1 MPDTK
6 EKMHKVKVLM
16 GRGQDI
22 EEDEAASTAAH
33 FSATSP
39 GSNVFHYP
47 ASSISKEQ
55 LPSGSLPLP
64 VPTMTQHYPVAAY
77 RAGEIEKDLMT
88 IVVMFL
94 LKKTLRNCVE

>member
-6 EKMHKVKVLM
+6 EKMRKVKVLK

-22 EEDEAASTAAH
+22 EEDEAASAH

-39 GSNVFHYP
+39 GSNTFHYP
-47 ASSISKEQ
+47 ASSVSKEQ

-64 VPTMTQHYPVAAY
+64 VPTMMQHYPVAAY
-77 RAGEIEKDLMT
+77 IAREIEKDLMM
-88 IVVMFL
+88 IVVMCL
-94 LKKTLRNCVE
+94 LKKTLRSCVE